1 MEKSEAYPWQLL
13 LSSRLSKFD
22 VESYAQT
29 LHHDEQ
35 GISLLVETLLTTK
48 VERVALN
55 AAWILSHLRKEDKEI
70 YLASS
75 YDKLADFAMQRHL
88 TIRRGLVLSIL
99 LDIVYW
105 RKNQDRFIG
114 FLFERNAQ

>member
-13 LSSRLSKFD
+13 LSSRQSKFD

-55 AAWILSHLRKEDKEI
+55 TAWILSHLRKEDKEI

-75 YDKLADFAMQRHL
+75 YDKLTDFAMQPHL
-88 TIRRGLVLSIL
+88 TIRRGLVLPIS
-99 LDIVYW
+99 LDISIG
-105 RKNQDRFIG
+105 KHQDRYIE
-114 FLFERNAQ
+114 FLFEGNAQ